1 MSLITLQ
8 QLRNVLDPTMPQ
20 LGGLDSCVAPSIIL
34 AQRVKEPLHLP
45 FDFRCIGVHA
55 ALLPVWLRAEG
66 LITYFGKTG
75 KLFPAHSYRI
85 VCRLQ
90 ARIVKAIQEGR
101 WGKVKALQYLLT
113 HSFSGK
119 ALAIRR
125 VTENQGKGTPGVD
138 REVWDTPE
146 KKATALQALR
156 QRGYNPQP
164 LRRVYIP
171 KKNGKMRPLGIP
183 TMRDRAMQALYLQA
197 LDPIAET
204 MADPNS
210 YGFRKERSTADAIEQ
225 CHIVLS
231 NRGGA
236 RWIFEG
242 DIKSCFDRI
251 SHEWLMAHIPMC
263 KTILQ
268 KWLKAGFMEKHVF
281 SATEE
286 GTPQGGICSPV
297 LANMALDG
305 LERELRGRYPKASA
319 LSRKAK
325 VNLVRYADDFIITG
339 SSKKLLEEEVKP
351 LVESF
356 LKERG
361 LELSAEKTHITR
373 IEDGFDFLGQNV
385 RDYGGTI
392 VVKPSRKNVAT
403 FLEKVRGII
412 KASKH
417 VTAGHLIVNLNPVIR
432 GWANYHRHVASKR
445 TFSRVDHA
453 IFRGLWQWAKRR
465 HPKKSRQWIK
475 DRYFETI
482 DQRHWVFHGT
492 VAGREEVIQPV
503 WLLAASSV
511 PIQRHTK
518 VKGEA
523 NPYDPAWEP
532 YFEERL
538 GVKMAGTL
546 AGRWT
551 LRLLW
556 KEQGG
561 ICPVC
566 NQKITTVTGW
576 HNHHIVWRTHGGKDP
591 IENRVLVHPNCHQQI
606 HSQELDVGKPRP
618 AKGVREA

>member
-1 MSLITLQ
+1 MTADIRSA
-8 QLRNVLDPTMPQ
+8 
-20 LGGLDSCVAPSIIL
+20 GAAS
-34 AQRVKEPLHLP
+34 
-45 FDFRCIGVHA
+45 HA
-55 ALLPVWLRAEG
+55 EEG
-66 LITYFGKTG
+66 WHTINWES
-75 KLFPAHSYRI
+75 AYRI

-90 ARIVKAIQEGR
+90 ARIVKAIQAGR

-119 ALAIRR
+119 ALAVRR

-138 REVWDTPE
+138 QQTWDTPE
-146 KKATALQALR
+146 KKATALQALQ
-156 QRGYNPQP
+156 QRGYYPQP

-171 KKNGKMRPLGIP
+171 KNNGKMRPLGIP
-183 TMRDRAMQALYLQA
+183 TMKDRAMQALYLQA

-204 MADPNS
+204 TADPNS
-210 YGFRKERSTADAIEQ
+210 YGFRKERSTADAIDQ

-251 SHEWLMAHIPMC
+251 SHKWLMDHIPMC

-268 KWLKAGFMEKHVF
+268 KWLKAGFMEKHVLH
-281 SATEE
+281 ATEE
-286 GTPQGGICSPV
+286 GTPQGGICSPA
-297 LANMALDG
+297 LANMTLDG
-305 LERELRGRYPKASA
+305 LERKLRERYPKASA
-319 LSRKAK
+319 LSRKVK

-339 SSKKLLEEEVKP
+339 SSKELLEEEVKP

-361 LELSAEKTHITR
+361 LELSPAKTHITR

-392 VVKPSRKNVAT
+392 LVKPSGKNVTT

-412 KASKH
+412 KASEQA
-417 VTAGHLIVNLNPVIR
+417 TAGHLIVNLNPVLR
-432 GWANYHRHVASKR
+432 GWANYHRHVSSKQ
-445 TFSRVDHA
+445 TFSQVDHA
-453 IFRGLWQWAKRR
+453 IFQALWQWAKRR
-465 HPKKSRQWIK
+465 HPKKSRRWIK
-475 DRYFETI
+475 DRYF
-482 DQRHWVFHGT
+482 QVRGGRHWVFHGV
-492 VAGREEVIQPV
+492 VAGREETIQPV
-503 WLLAASSV
+503 WLFAASRV

-523 NPYDPAWEP
+523 NPYDPSWEP

-546 AGRWT
+546 IGRWT
-551 LRLLW
+551 LRNLW
-556 KEQGG
+556 LEQGG

-576 HNHHIVWRTHGGKDP
+576 HNHHILWRTHGGKDTT
-591 IENRVLVHPNCHQQI
+591 ENRVLVHPNCHQQI
-606 HSQELDVGKPRP
+606 HSQGLDVGKPRP
-618 AKGVREA
+618 AKGV